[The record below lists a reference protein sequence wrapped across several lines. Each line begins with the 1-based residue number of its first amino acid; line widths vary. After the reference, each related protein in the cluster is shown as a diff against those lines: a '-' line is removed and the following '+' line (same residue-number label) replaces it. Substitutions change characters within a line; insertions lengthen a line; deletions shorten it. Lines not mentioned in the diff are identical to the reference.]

1 MRRGACDLS
10 EKNVLFSLFYCQY
23 GFYGVRPAV
32 NIHKT
37 KQKAAPQFLHG
48 TRTNKASP
56 QYKLPN
62 NFSHIQA
69 DFTNWVDTHTTP
81 EHLALLSLQ
90 EEVGNLLSIY
100 YSARQ

>member
-1 MRRGACDLS
+1 M
-10 EKNVLFSLFYCQY
+10 
-23 GFYGVRPAV
+23 

-90 EEVGNLLSIY
+90 EEVGNLLSLFIIVHVSKGRTSRGFY
-100 YSARQ
+100 EPVAL